1 METQAY
7 RHRRAETAMAE
18 MPEAPTHTM
27 YRSPQSCLLAGV
39 IALLGPREG
48 FGGVHGVQAAAEQA
62 AQATR
67 ASHAARARSAR
78 SARTARAAR
87 GGRKTDEW
95 TERWN
100 AWMDSCDEERSGP
113 KDV

>member
-48 FGGVHGVQAAAEQA
+48 LGGVQAATEEA